1 MKKDN
6 RKYLSALAIPF
17 SFIFILF
24 GCGITDNENVSP
36 GEVIDL
42 SQFTVENFPRVDG
55 STSNRPMMVVLACE
69 IFNLKYRTYES
80 FDGTMQPYPENDTSK
95 PKEVAFVRNIYF
107 NKTILAY
114 ERLIRDST
122 DVILVAN
129 EPSEDHRRLADSLGV
144 RMSVAP
150 IALDGLVFLLNS
162 ANPLNGLTSEQLVG
176 IYVGD
181 IKNWQDVGDNNAII
195 NPYLRNRNSGS
206 QELMEK
212 LVMQGRTMID
222 APDMILSDMMGL
234 VNRIVSDPN
243 GIGYT
248 VYYYNAI
255 MVPREGV
262 KRISVNGVK
271 PDAGTINSGAYKYTA
286 PVYAVIRSN
295 LDPASNAYLFW
306 KWLQTNAGQLAVAKS
321 GYVSYRGKS

>member
-1 MKKDN
+1 MEMEH
-6 RKYLSALAIPF
+6 RSSLLEF
-17 SFIFILF
+17 VILFFLMFTMF
-24 GCGITDNENVSP
+24 GCGITENENPIP
-36 GEVIDL
+36 GEVVNL
-42 SQFTVENFPRVDG
+42 SHFTVENFPRVDG

-95 PKEVAFVRNIYF
+95 PKEVTFVRNIYF

-129 EPSEDHRRLADSLGV
+129 EPSQDHLRLAESLGV

-162 ANPLNGLTSEQLVG
+162 TNPINSLTPEQLIG
-176 IYVGD
+176 IFVGD
-181 IKNWQDVGDNNAII
+181 IKNWKNVGGTDAVI

-222 APDMILSDMMGL
+222 APDMMVSDMMGL
-234 VNRIVSDPN
+234 VNRIASDPN

-262 KRISVNGVK
+262 KRISVNGVN

-295 LDPASNAYLFW
+295 LNPTSNAYLFW
-306 KWLQTNAGQLAVAKS
+306 KWLRTDAGQLAVAKS
-321 GYVSYRGKS
+321 GYVAYRGKS

>member
-1 MKKDN
+1 MKKPHRN
-6 RKYLSALAIPF
+6 FLLVFAIPF
-17 SFIFILF
+17 FFIFVVF
-24 GCGITDNENVSP
+24 GCGITDNENATP
-36 GEVIDL
+36 EEVVDL
-42 SQFTVENFPRVDG
+42 SHFTVENFPRVDG

-69 IFNLKYRTYES
+69 IFNLKYKTYDAL
-80 FDGTMQPYPENDTSK
+80 DGTMQPYPEDDTSK
-95 PKEVAFVRNIYF
+95 PKEVTFVRNIYF
-107 NKTILAY
+107 YKTIRAY
-114 ERLIRDST
+114 DRLIYDST

-129 EPSEDHRRLADSLGV
+129 EPSQDHLQLANSLGV
-144 RMSVAP
+144 SFTVAP

-162 ANPLNGLTSEQLVG
+162 TNPLNSLTSEQLIG
-176 IYVGD
+176 IYIGD
-181 IKNWQDVGDNNAII
+181 IKNWKEVGGNDAII
-195 NPYLRNRNSGS
+195 NPYIRNRNSGS

-222 APDMILSDMMGL
+222 APDMILIDMMGL
-234 VNRIVSDPN
+234 INRIASDPN

-255 MVPREGV
+255 MVPRDEV

-271 PDAGTINSGAYKYTA
+271 PDQATINSGAYKYTA

-295 LDPASNAYLFW
+295 LDIQSNAYLFW
-306 KWLQTNAGQLAVAKS
+306 KWLQTDAGQIAVAKS

>member
-1 MKKDN
+1 MKTDHK
-6 RKYLSALAIPF
+6 KIPSEFVIPF
-17 SFIFILF
+17 FFLFVMF
-24 GCGITDNENVSP
+24 GCGITDNENPTPEEIV
-36 GEVIDL
+36 DL
-42 SQFTVENFPRVDG
+42 SHFTVDNFPRIDG

-80 FDGTMQPYPENDTSK
+80 FDGTMQPYPATDTSK
-95 PKEVAFVRNIYF
+95 PKEVTFVRNIYF

-129 EPSEDHRRLADSLGV
+129 EPSQDHLRLADSLGV

-162 ANPLNGLTSEQLVG
+162 SNPINSLTSEQLVG

-181 IKNWQDVGDNNAII
+181 IKNWKDVGTNDAII

-234 VNRIVSDPN
+234 VNRIASDPN
-243 GIGYT
+243 GVGYT

-262 KRISVNGVK
+262 KRIAVNGVN

-295 LDPASNAYLFW
+295 LDPTSNAYLFW

-321 GYVSYRGKS
+321 GYVAYRGKS